1 MADTL
6 PSTPT
11 SRAGVVGAEEWQDF
25 LPTGIT
31 PGFPQGITSWRGSDR
46 WRSDTGTLEHEA
58 SCVLRLVHT
67 DTADTE
73 SGVREVMALYRAR
86 FAQEAVL
93 RVRLPACIS
102 LK

>member
-1 MADTL
+1 MASVL
-6 PSTPT
+6 GQREPS
-11 SRAGVVGAEEWQDF
+11 AA
-25 LPTGIT
+25 LTGSVLDRHA
-31 PGFPQGITSWRGSDR
+31 PLVAAALACLGI
-46 WRSDTGTLEHEA
+46 L
-58 SCVLRLVHT
+58 LVHA

-73 SGVREVMALYRAR
+73 RGVREVMALYRAR